1 MAMKMSPNNQ
11 VEDNDNANVR
21 EATHSGTPKTETEAP
36 EGTNSDA
43 PAPNSAPRETD
54 PDDDTYVY
62 RDFAT
67 ISAPSMDGVAL
78 HPQSLQAQKLPA
90 KLASILSDQ
99 DLTSVIIWLPHGRS
113 WRVLNRDLF
122 AEHALPRYFG
132 HKNYASFVRI
142 INAWGFR
149 RITRGADRDAY
160 YHELFLRGRPD
171 LHQRMKRLSNCHRKT
186 PVHKEDKC
194 PNFYELAKT
203 SPLPEIN
210 LQSGGRAS
218 GGSINPETQIMP
230 GISHGQMP
238 QFSSLS
244 QGNGVLGPNS
254 VTFLGSLSLGGQ
266 MGNVNNNLYSH
277 LLTSDNRSMGMG
289 NVQQSLPTRLLQLQ
303 RDNEDLRRRIMAME
317 NKRPQGSNQLGMNQ
331 HSMIPD
337 QFGTMSANLGGG
349 SIVKQELGRM
359 QRDMMM
365 QNPSNNMTNSP
376 MVNSMS
382 NLMNNPVN
390 NSMNNS
396 LLSSLGGSGSGGSS
410 GNAHNYM
417 SGFPRDEM
425 LLRAMRLENQMG
437 YQQQPSSSVMSQME
451 HNNLQQNNGG
461 LSSNSGAASVQGCQ
475 DDRREAMMEWMEK
488 QQQNDVPS
496 I

>member
-1 MAMKMSPNNQ
+1 MKMNPHNQ
-11 VEDNDNANVR
+11 VENSDNANVG
-21 EATHSGTPKTETEAP
+21 EATRSGTPKTETEAP
-36 EGTNSDA
+36 EGTTSDA
-43 PAPNSAPRETD
+43 PAPNSTPRETD
-54 PDDDTYVY
+54 PDGDTYVY

-67 ISAPSMDGVAL
+67 IPAPSMDGVAL

-99 DLTSVIIWLPHGRS
+99 GLTSVIIWLPHGRS

-149 RITRGADRDAY
+149 RIVRGADRDAY

-230 GISHGQMP
+230 GISNGQIP
-238 QFSSLS
+238 QFSSLN
-244 QGNGVLGPNS
+244 QGNGVLGPNP
-254 VTFLGSLSLGGQ
+254 VTSLGSLGGQ
-266 MGNVNNNLYSH
+266 MGNVNDNLYSH

-317 NKRPQGSNQLGMNQ
+317 NKQSQGTNQLGMSQ

-337 QFGTMSANLGGG
+337 QFGTMSATLGGG

-365 QNPSNNMTNSP
+365 QTPSNTMANS
-376 MVNSMS
+376 
-382 NLMNNPVN
+382 MNNPVN
-390 NSMNNS
+390 NTMNNS
-396 LLSSLGGSGSGGSS
+396 LLSSLGGTGNGGSS
-410 GNAHNYM
+410 GNTHNYM

-425 LLRAMRLENQMG
+425 LLRAMRLENHMG

-451 HNNLQQNNGG
+451 HNTMQQNNGG
-461 LSSNSGAASVQGCQ
+461 LSSTSGAAGVASVQGCQ
-475 DDRREAMMEWMEK
+475 DERREAMMEWME
-488 QQQNDVPS
+488 
-496 I
+496 

>member
-1 MAMKMSPNNQ
+1 
-11 VEDNDNANVR
+11 
-21 EATHSGTPKTETEAP
+21 
-36 EGTNSDA
+36 
-43 PAPNSAPRETD
+43 
-54 PDDDTYVY
+54 
-62 RDFAT
+62 
-67 ISAPSMDGVAL
+67 
-78 HPQSLQAQKLPA
+78 
-90 KLASILSDQ
+90 
-99 DLTSVIIWLPHGRS
+99 
-113 WRVLNRDLF
+113 
-122 AEHALPRYFG
+122 
-132 HKNYASFVRI
+132 
-142 INAWGFR
+142 
-149 RITRGADRDAY
+149 
-160 YHELFLRGRPD
+160 
-171 LHQRMKRLSNCHRKT
+171 MKRLSNCHRKT

-254 VTFLGSLSLGGQ
+254 VTSLGSLGGQ

-289 NVQQSLPTRLLQLQ
+289 NVQQPLPNSALPRLLQLQ
-303 RDNEDLRRRIMAME
+303 RDNEDLRRRIMVME
-317 NKRPQGSNQLGMNQ
+317 NKQSQGSNQLGMNHLGMNQ

-365 QNPSNNMTNSP
+365 QNPSNTMTNS
-376 MVNSMS
+376 
-382 NLMNNPVN
+382 MNNPVN

-396 LLSSLGGSGSGGSS
+396 LLSSLGGSGNGGSS
-410 GNAHNYM
+410 GNAHNFM

-437 YQQQPSSSVMSQME
+437 YQQQASSSVMSQME
-451 HNNLQQNNGG
+451 HNALQQNNGG
-461 LSSNSGAASVQGCQ
+461 LPSTSGSTGAASTQGCQ